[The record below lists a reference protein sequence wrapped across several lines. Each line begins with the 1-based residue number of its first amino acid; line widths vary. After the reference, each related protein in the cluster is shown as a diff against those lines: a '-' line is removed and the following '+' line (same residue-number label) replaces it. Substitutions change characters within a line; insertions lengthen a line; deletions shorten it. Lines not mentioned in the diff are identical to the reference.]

1 MPEVSGFEPETVEAT
16 KTVGK
21 ATETRDVLPMVAS
34 NAAATAEGTQES
46 MLKVIAQMEDEGTKV
61 SLDRKAA

>member
-16 KTVGK
+16 ETVGK
-21 ATETRDVLPMVAS
+21 ATKTRDVLPMVAS
-34 NAAATAEGTQES
+34 NAAAAAEETQQS
-46 MLKVIAQMEDEGTKV
+46 MLTVIAQMEDQVTQE